1 MKRLVCAVA
10 LVAVLGLASVAS
22 AAGGLSGKYKT
33 VIHSSAFGGALN
45 GTWIIKFS
53 HGTYRATDNGHAVVH
68 GKFRIAGNKLTLKD
82 ASGPNA
88 CPVKGVYKFKVS
100 GRKVRFRKV
109 SDSLSPACAGRV
121 AVLAHTFTKVS

>member
-10 LVAVLGLASVAS
+10 VVAVLGLTSVAL

-33 VIHSSAFGGALN
+33 VIHTTAFGGALN

-53 HGTYRATDNGHAVVH
+53 NGTYRATDNGHAVVH
-68 GKFRIAGNKLTLKD
+68 GTFKVVGNKVTVKD
-82 ASGPNA
+82 AKGPNA
-88 CPVKGVYKFKVS
+88 CPVKGVYKFKFS
-100 GRKVRFRKV
+100 GRKLRFREV

-121 AVLAHTFTKVS
+121 AVLAHTFKKVS